1 MHTNNTISLRI
12 FDFLKNYPPF
22 NILEKGQL
30 ETLCT
35 QVHVLHIEKDNPIFS
50 QNDSPHPN
58 FYVVKEGAIGLY
70 RHLDADEV
78 LVDICDAGDV
88 FGLRPIIQQDLYRMD
103 ARANQESMLYAIPIN
118 ILKTFIDTNEKVN
131 KYILA
136 SFSTNLSSPHQ
147 SKNGSLFADVESLHN
162 SENAYSDI
170 QQANFSSHPVTCPPA
185 TTIQKAATLMAE
197 KRVGSILIATK
208 NKPLGIV
215 TDKDL
220 RIKVATGKVKI
231 QEPIDTIMSSPVIT
245 ESPELTIAE
254 AQIAMVK
261 NQITHLCITENGTV
275 DSPIAGILSEHDIV
289 VQHGNN
295 PSVLI
300 KKLKRSKSTPNLKYV
315 REKASHLLERYME
328 QQVPISFASHI
339 MAEINDLITQKAIEI
354 ALKKMP
360 TPPPTEFAFLA
371 LGSQGRKEQL
381 LITDQDNALIYDDI
395 SENQEQVKAYFLEL
409 STKTTTILHEVGY
422 AYCPAN
428 MMASNPDW
436 CLSATE
442 WNKQF
447 KKWISTPTEEAIMLC
462 TIFFDFELVYGNAE
476 LVEKLGENVY
486 SSIKEH
492 EIFLNFLGRNALL
505 NPPPLSFFKQFVVE
519 HNGEH
524 KNQFDLKSRSLMP
537 LIDGARLLIFSHHV
551 QKTNNTLERFKKLS
565 ELEPENKDLYHSCM
579 DAFKVLLRYRTE
591 EGIRHKDSGRY
602 IDIKNLGKSERLKL
616 KAAFKPIKA
625 LQDLIRVRFNL
636 SQIM

>member
-22 NILEKGQL
+22 SLLEKDQL
-30 ETLCT
+30 ESLSG
-35 QVHVLHIEKDNPIFS
+35 QVQVVHVEMGKSIFS
-50 QNDSPHPN
+50 QNDSPHAF

-70 RHLDADEV
+70 RHLDQDEV
-78 LVDICDAGDV
+78 LVDICDEGDV

-103 ARANQESMLYAIPIN
+103 ARANQESMVYAIPIE
-118 ILKTFIDTNEKVN
+118 ILKAFIDTNDQIN

-136 SFSTNLSSPHQ
+136 SFSTNLKSPHQ
-147 SKNGSLFADVESLHN
+147 AKNGNLFADVESLHN

-185 TTIQKAATLMAE
+185 TPINKAAALMAE
-197 KRVGSILIATK
+197 KRVGSILVATE
-208 NKPLGIV
+208 NKPIGIV

-220 RIKVATGKVKI
+220 RIKVATGRVEI
-231 QEPIDTIMSSPVIT
+231 HAPIETIMSAPVIT
-245 ESPELTIAE
+245 ESPQLTIAE
-254 AQIAMVK
+254 AQITMVK
-261 NQITHLCITENGTV
+261 NQITHLCITQDGTIN
-275 DSPIAGILSEHDIV
+275 SPIAGILSEHDIV

-300 KKLKRSKSTPNLKYV
+300 KKLKRSQSTPNLKYV
-315 REKASHLLERYME
+315 REKASQLLERYME
-328 QQVPISFASHI
+328 QKVPISFASHI

-354 ALKKMP
+354 AIKKMP
-360 TPPPTEFAFLA
+360 TTPPTSFAFLA

-381 LITDQDNALIYDDI
+381 LITDQDNALIYADVTV
-395 SENQEQVKAYFLEL
+395 NQEQVKTYFVEL
-409 STKTTTILHEVGY
+409 STIITQILHEVGY
-422 AYCPAN
+422 EYCPAN

-442 WNKQF
+442 WNLQF
-447 KKWISTPTEEAIMLC
+447 KKWITTPTEEAIMLC
-462 TIFFDFELVYGNAE
+462 TIFFDFELVYGNQQ
-476 LVEKLGENVY
+476 LVEQLGENVY

-591 EGIRHKDSGRY
+591 EGIKHQDSGRY
-602 IDIKNLGKSERLKL
+602 IDLQNLGKSERLKL